1 MRRNPTRAWTKSCK
15 TTRLR
20 QAADL
25 IDQRREQRKTNRGRE
40 NSSEWVQPEEMRAA
54 LETADDSRGSI
65 WEDRSR
71 SRINYDQAQVGAAA
85 NHVGILLASR
95 PSLTLPVSLFIIP
108 SHPLAVAPA
117 LLFSFSFS
125 FLPIGLQKLETQPGG
140 GDRNRSLDP

>member
-40 NSSEWVQPEEMRAA
+40 NSSEWGTTGGNEGSTR
-54 LETADDSRGSI
+54 DSRRFARVDLGGSQQ
-65 WEDRSR
+65 
-71 SRINYDQAQVGAAA
+71 INYDQAQVGAAA

-125 FLPIGLQKLETQPGG
+125 FLPVGLQKLETQPGG